1 MTRVVSAER
10 WPELASLPA
19 GPGRG
24 MITRAVV
31 ASLLRTL
38 PLRIRVSQPGEDAA
52 ARSAA
57 EADGGPPVLVINR
70 PGPFYRRIAGAG
82 LVGLGE
88 AYMAGD
94 WDSAELAAVLTV
106 LARGLGRLIPAPLLR
121 FRPPG
126 SSRRPDSDAQ
136 DVAGSARNNRL
147 HYDLGNDM
155 FAAFLD
161 ETLTY
166 SCALFGTGPDGLPT
180 ASAGVLADAQRRKV
194 DAVLDLAGV
203 REDTRLLEIG
213 TGWGE
218 LAIRAGLRGARV
230 VSITN
235 SVEQHKLALRRVAAA
250 GLAGKVDIRLC
261 DYREVTGQYDAVVS
275 VEMIE
280 AVGASYWPAYFTA
293 IDRALAPG
301 GRAGLQAITMPHPQ
315 MLTTSRH
322 HTWIDRYIFPGC
334 LIPSLLAIEE
344 IVAGHTSLKI
354 ASARWMGPHYAQTL
368 RIWGERFDA
377 AADRLG
383 ALGFDPVFQ
392 RMWRFYLAYCEAGFR
407 CGRLDVGQFL
417 LVRPD

>member
-1 MTRVVSAER
+1 MTLTMSTER

-19 GPGRG
+19 GPVRG
-24 MITRAVV
+24 MITRAAV

-38 PLRIRVSQPGEDAA
+38 PLRVRVGRSGETAA
-52 ARSAA
+52 APSAA
-57 EADGGPPVLVINR
+57 AADGGLPVLVINR
-70 PGPFYRRIAGAG
+70 PDPFYRRIAGAG

-94 WDSAELAAVLTV
+94 WDSTELATVLTV

-121 FRPPG
+121 LRPPG

-136 DVAGSARNNRL
+136 DVAGAARNSRL

-155 FAAFLD
+155 FGAFLD

-166 SCALFGTGPDGLPT
+166 SCALFGTGPDGTPA
-180 ASAGVLADAQRRKV
+180 ASASVLAEAQRRKA

-218 LAIRAGLRGARV
+218 VAIRAGSRGAHV

-301 GRAGLQAITMPHPQ
+301 GRVGLQAITMPHEQ
-315 MLTTSRH
+315 MLATSRH
-322 HTWIDRYIFPGC
+322 HTWIDRYVFPGC
-334 LIPSLLAIEE
+334 LIPSLRAIEE
-344 IVAGHTSLKI
+344 VVAGHTSLQV
-354 ASARWMGPHYAQTL
+354 ASARWMGPHYAETL

>member
-1 MTRVVSAER
+1 MTPDTSTER

-19 GPGRG
+19 GSVRG
-24 MITRAVV
+24 MMTRAVV
-31 ASLLRTL
+31 ETLLRTL
-38 PLRIRVSQPGEDAA
+38 PLRIRVSPSG
-52 ARSAA
+52 RSAA

-106 LARGLGRLIPAPLLR
+106 LASGLGRLIPAPLLR
-121 FRPPG
+121 LRPPG

-136 DVAGSARNNRL
+136 DIAGSARNSRL

-155 FAAFLD
+155 FAVFLD

-166 SCALFGTGPDGLPT
+166 SCALFGTGPDGLPI
-180 ASAGVLADAQRRKV
+180 ASACVLADAQRRKI

-203 REDTRLLEIG
+203 RQHTRVLEIG

-218 LAIRAGLRGARV
+218 LAIKAGSRGAHV

-235 SVEQHKLALRRVAAA
+235 SVEQHGLALRRVAAA
-250 GLAGKVDIRLC
+250 GLTDQVDIRLC
-261 DYREVTGQYDAVVS
+261 DYREVAGRYDAVVS

-280 AVGASYWPAYFTA
+280 AVGAGYWPAYFAA

-301 GRAGLQAITMPHPQ
+301 GRVGLQAITMPHPQ
-315 MLTTSRH
+315 MLATSRR
-322 HTWIDRYIFPGC
+322 HTWIDRYVFPGC
-334 LIPSLLAIEE
+334 LIPSLRAIEE
-344 IVAGHTSLKI
+344 TVAGHTSLKI

-383 ALGFDPVFQ
+383 ALGFDPVFR